1 MKVKEMIIGVFLF
14 SFLIFQ
20 GNLLAQEINQV
31 IAKSKEAQNSV
42 TSVKIKGKTIT
53 GSIDVT
59 DNEGEIDYTNR
70 KFFAAEKKDL
80 QLLRTVYVK
89 DGIAYMYNGF
99 VDSWL
104 KFGQDIN
111 PVGDVFDKEKVFSQF
126 PDNYAEAG
134 FSVEFLEEEAIDGH
148 PCYVI
153 EGKVIDSEKAAKF
166 AYDFLD
172 RFVSTQIAVMLKEN
186 KEMLQD
192 YLKTYMQD
200 SQSRIWI
207 AKDSFL
213 ILKVVSRHKQLAG
226 PDESVSV
233 EKETSFYDFNQPVNI
248 EIPQK
253 ALEATLVSA
262 EELGLRP
269 QPQQ

>member
-1 MKVKEMIIGVFLF
+1 
-14 SFLIFQ
+14 
-20 GNLLAQEINQV
+20 
-31 IAKSKEAQNSV
+31 
-42 TSVKIKGKTIT
+42 
-53 GSIDVT
+53 
-59 DNEGEIDYTNR
+59 
-70 KFFAAEKKDL
+70 
-80 QLLRTVYVK
+80 
-89 DGIAYMYNGF
+89 
-99 VDSWL
+99 
-104 KFGQDIN
+104 
-111 PVGDVFDKEKVFSQF
+111 
-126 PDNYAEAG
+126 
-134 FSVEFLEEEAIDGH
+134 
-148 PCYVI
+148 VI
-153 EGKVIDSEKAAKF
+153 ESKVIDSEKAAKF